1 MTDHYSLFTQ
11 TKQDILLVKVTEIYI
26 EYYKIKKEFID
37 YKDIFLK
44 DYVKEYTETNNDNTN
59 NTKSI
64 NEIIKTDIPKQEQ
77 IHTPLFNKLV
87 LLTHPDKN
95 SQSNPILYQQVK
107 EAHEKNKFAKI
118 CFLAKF
124 INVPIGELTD
134 EEIKLLED
142 AIIKKKKKIE
152 HYSKTYP
159 VLYGRA
165 KSDSVKERLLSSFKE
180 LNAP

>member
-1 MTDHYSLFTQ
+1 MTDHYSFFTQ
-11 TKQDILLVKVTEIYI
+11 SKQDILVVKLTEIYI

-44 DYVKEYTETNNDNTN
+44 DYVKEHTENTN
-59 NTKSI
+59 KETI
-64 NEIIKTDIPKQEQ
+64 NKIIKIDIPKQEA

-87 LLTHPDKN
+87 IATHPDKN
-95 SQSNPILYQQVK
+95 SKSNPILYQQVK

-118 CFLAKF
+118 CFLARF
-124 INVPIGELTD
+124 INVPIGELSD
-134 EEIKLLED
+134 DEIKVLEES
-142 AIIKKKKKIE
+142 IIKKKKKID

-165 KSDSVKERLLSSFKE
+165 KSDSIRERLVSSFKE